1 MSRYRKQWKEIKT
14 AFFPN
19 VAKVQFSI
27 NMTYQTLK
35 ETQKCILSLF
45 HRGRDAAIH
54 VEQDRMGHGT
64 EFSEVLC

>member
-1 MSRYRKQWKEIKT
+1 MSHDRKQWKVIK
-14 AFFPN
+14 
-19 VAKVQFSI
+19 KQKSFSQRFL

-45 HRGRDAAIH
+45 HSGRDAAIR
-54 VEQDRMGHGT
+54 VEQGRSGRGT